1 VYRKIL
7 VPLEPREEL
16 IHLDYARDLVQQS
29 GAELILLRVVTV
41 MASDEAFF
49 QQIQVEV
56 GSAGAKAKAEAEEQT
71 TSLERRLR
79 ARGLQARGAVM
90 VSGKSEADA
99 IAEYAATEGC
109 DLIVLPTYQQSALSR
124 WFLGSLGDKVRQ
136 RSSVPVLFVRATV

>member
-7 VPLEPREEL
+7 VPLEPGERL
-16 IHLDYARDLVQQS
+16 IHLDYARDLAQQS

-41 MASDEAFF
+41 MASEEAFF

-56 GSAGAKAKAEAEEQT
+56 GSAGAKAKADAEAQT
-71 TSLERRLR
+71 AALERELCSQ
-79 ARGLQARGAVM
+79 GLQARGDVI

-99 IAEYAATEGC
+99 IAAYAESEGC
-109 DLIVLPTYQQSALSR
+109 DLIVLPTYHQSTLSR

-136 RSSVPVLFVRATV
+136 RSSVPVLFVRATA

>member
-16 IHLDYARDLVQQS
+16 IHLDYARDLAQRS

-56 GSAGAKAKAEAEEQT
+56 GSAGAKTKAEAEEQT
-71 TSLERRLR
+71 TLLERRLR
-79 ARGLQARGAVM
+79 ARGLEARGAVI

-99 IAEYAATEGC
+99 IAEYAATEAC

-136 RSSVPVLFVRATV
+136 RSSVPVLFVRATS